1 MSLETPA
8 VIDEL
13 AVKSAR
19 TGLEKR
25 PGNSSVAQG
34 TVIVANNYFYRRG
47 GAEVVALEE
56 SRALRALGWN
66 MIPFSMHHEKND
78 ASPYS
83 EYFAQEIEFGN
94 QYGLMK
100 TALNALRIIYS
111 RDAAQQI
118 ERLIQKTGA
127 SVLHA
132 HNVYHHLSPSV
143 LRSAKQRGLK
153 VILSLHD
160 FKLLCPAYSMTR
172 QQKVCEEC
180 KPNRVHK
187 VVVNRCMKG
196 SLALSGLVFVESA
209 IHRFAGLYRDN
220 VDLFISPSQF
230 LIDKFVEWGWP
241 REKFQLIRNFVDPR
255 QFDVSASRVGDEFL
269 YFGRLS
275 GEKGIATLIRAA
287 AQSKVALAIVGHG
300 PQEAEL
306 KALAQS
312 LQARV
317 RFLGYRSGAALW
329 SEIAAARAVVLP
341 AEWYEN
347 APVSLLE
354 AMACGKVII
363 AARIGGVPEIV
374 NETTGFLFES
384 GQVES
389 LAARLESV
397 HEMPAAQIELLGD
410 AARKRVEADFSEQRH
425 VELLQ
430 RVYRAPP
437 AALS

>member
-1 MSLETPA
+1 MTFENPA
-8 VIDEL
+8 VIDDIQRGP
-13 AVKSAR
+13 AR
-19 TGLEKR
+19 SPLKVATAETR
-25 PGNSSVAQG
+25 SAQG

-56 SRALRALGWN
+56 TRALSALGWN

-78 ASPYS
+78 ASPYAQ
-83 EYFAQEIEFGN
+83 YFAQEIEFGN
-94 QYGLMK
+94 QYGLLK
-100 TALNALRIIYS
+100 TALNAMRIIYS
-111 RDAAQQI
+111 RDASQQL
-118 ERLIQKTGA
+118 ERLIADTNA
-127 SVLHA
+127 TVLHA

-143 LRSAKQRGLK
+143 LRSAKRRGLK

-209 IHRFAGLYRDN
+209 IHRVAGLYRDN

-241 REKFQLIRNFVDPR
+241 REKFMLIRNFVDPM
-255 QFDVSASRVGDEFL
+255 QFDLNASRVGEEFL

-275 GEKGIATLIRAA
+275 GEKGIATLIRAV

-306 KALAQS
+306 RALAQS
-312 LQARV
+312 LQAKV

-329 SEIAAARAVVLP
+329 SEIASARAVVLP

-354 AMACGKVII
+354 AMAFGKVII
-363 AARIGGVPEIV
+363 AAKIGGVPEIV
-374 NETTGFLFES
+374 NDRTGFLFES
-384 GQVES
+384 GNVES
-389 LAARLESV
+389 LAARLISV
-397 HEMPAAQIELLGD
+397 NQMPAAQIEQIGRF
-410 AARKRVEADFSEQRH
+410 ARERVVAEFSEQRH

-430 RVYRAPP
+430 QAYRARP
-437 AALS
+437 

>member
-1 MSLETPA
+1 MTLENPA
-8 VIDEL
+8 VIEEL
-13 AVKSAR
+13 ARVSAD
-19 TGLEKR
+19 TGRE
-25 PGNSSVAQG
+25 PPVAGKKVVQG

-83 EYFAQEIEFGN
+83 QYFAQEIEFGN

-100 TALNALRIIYS
+100 TALNAMRIIYS
-111 RDAAQQI
+111 RDAAQQL
-118 ERLIQKTGA
+118 ERLIANTHA
-127 SVLHA
+127 TVLHA

-143 LRSAKQRGLK
+143 LRLAKQRGLK

-209 IHRFAGLYRDN
+209 IHRMAGLYRDN

-255 QFDVSASRVGDEFL
+255 QFDVSASCVGDEFL

-287 AQSKVALAIVGHG
+287 AHSKVPLAIVGHG

-312 LQARV
+312 LRAQV

-363 AARIGGVPEIV
+363 AAKIGGVPEIV

-384 GQVES
+384 GNVES
-389 LAARLESV
+389 LAARLKSV
-397 HEMPAAQIELLGD
+397 HEMPAAQITQIGSV
-410 AARKRVEADFSEQRH
+410 ARARVESDFSEHRH

-430 RVYRAPP
+430 RVYRAPL
-437 AALS
+437 A